1 MSDQVIARRI
11 LQLREEVSRHQRA
24 YHQDDAPLI
33 SDAQYDALIKEL
45 AELEQQHPDL
55 AQGESPLDVVG
66 YAPKREFKEVMHRVP
81 MLSLNNAFD
90 QEEITQFVARLA
102 QVLDLAPADPA
113 LRFSGELKFDGIAVN
128 LRYEAGRLTQAATR
142 GDGARGEEI
151 TANIR
156 CVKGVPEQ
164 MRGKDFNRLPQ
175 AIEVRGEVLMLRS
188 DFEQI
193 NRDQAARGEKL
204 FVNPRNAAAGSLRQ
218 LDPSV
223 TAQRPLTFFAYG
235 VGEVDD
241 PRNTCGA
248 ITTHSQW
255 LDQLADWGFPVG
267 RLRVSGV
274 DAEGLIGFYQRVL
287 NERARLGFD
296 IDGVVCKLESLP
308 LQARAGFIS
317 RAPRFAIAHK
327 FPAEEASTQL
337 LDIEVQVGRT
347 GALTPVARLAPVFV
361 GGVTVTN
368 ATLHNQDEIT
378 RKSIMIG
385 DTVWVRRAGDVI
397 PEVLGPILALRPE
410 EAKPFRMPT
419 HCPVCGSLAVKEASE
434 AVSRC
439 TAGLSCSAQRKQAL
453 LHFAHRRAMDIEGLG
468 EKIVDQLVDRNWVQ
482 TPADLYD
489 LSLDQLAGLDR
500 MAEKSAQ
507 NLLNQIT
514 RSQSASLSRFLFS
527 LGIRHVGERTAE
539 DLARHFNG
547 IEAIRAADEVQ
558 LQEAPDVG
566 PVVAASI
573 YRFFH
578 HPQQSVVV
586 DRLLNAIQIVRID
599 DRPTIAP
606 VSVGVKGSEALGES
620 GQVSIQAARYPFTGM
635 TVVLTGTLSHMTR
648 DEASALIM
656 ALGGKT
662 SGSVS
667 AKTALVL
674 AGEAAGSK
682 LEKAQQLGVRVMSE
696 EEFLALT
703 APFRL
708 E

>member
-1 MSDQVIARRI
+1 MSDQAIARRI
-11 LQLREEVSRHQRA
+11 LQLRDEVTRHQRA
-24 YHQDDAPLI
+24 YHQEDAPLI

-45 AELEQQHPDL
+45 AELEQAHPEL
-55 AQGESPLDVVG
+55 TQGESPLDVVG
-66 YAPKREFKEVMHRVP
+66 FAPKREFKEVMHRVP

-90 QEEITQFVARLA
+90 ADEVTQFITRLA
-102 QVLDLAPADPA
+102 QVLGIASSDAA

-128 LRYEAGRLTQAATR
+128 LRYEEGRLVQAATR
-142 GDGARGEEI
+142 GDGTRGEEI

-164 MRGKDFNRLPQ
+164 MRSSVQKGIPQ
-175 AIEVRGEVLMLRS
+175 AIEVRGEVLMLRA

-193 NRDQAARGEKL
+193 NRDQAARAEKL

-218 LDPSV
+218 LDPSI

-235 VGEVDD
+235 VGEVVD
-241 PRNTCGA
+241 PKKSCA
-248 ITTHSQW
+248 SIATHSQW

-267 RLRVSGV
+267 RLRVS
-274 DAEGLIGFYQRVL
+274 DTDYTGLINFYQRVL
-287 NERARLGFD
+287 KERSGLGFD
-296 IDGVVCKLESLP
+296 IDGVVYKLERLD
-308 LQARAGFIS
+308 LQSQAGFIS
-317 RAPRFAIAHK
+317 RAPRFALAHK

-368 ATLHNQDEIT
+368 ATLHNQDEIN

-410 EAKPFRMPT
+410 DARPFLMPT
-419 HCPVCGSLAVKEASE
+419 RCPVCGSPAVKEANE

-468 EKIVDQLVDRNWVQ
+468 EKIVDQLVDKAWVK
-482 TPADLYD
+482 TPADLYQ
-489 LSLDQLAGLDR
+489 LTLDQIAGLDR

-507 NLLNQIT
+507 NLIDQIN
-514 RSQSASLSRFLFS
+514 RSRSASLSRFLFS

-539 DLARHFNG
+539 DLARHFRQ
-547 IEAIRAADEVQ
+547 IENIRAADETQ

-573 YRFFH
+573 HQFMR
-578 HPQQSVVV
+578 HPDQIAVV
-586 DRLLNAIQIVRID
+586 DRLLESIRLDRID
-599 DRPTIAP
+599 DRP
-606 VSVGVKGSEALGES
+606 AL
-620 GQVSIQAARYPFTGM
+620 ITAAREESTSGSDQSLRDQTTESKSPPFSGM
-635 TVVLTGTLSHMTR
+635 TVVLTGTLSGLTR
-648 DEASALIM
+648 DEAADWIS

-662 SGSVS
+662 SSAVS
-667 AKTALVL
+667 AKTSLVV
-674 AGEAAGSK
+674 AGQAAGSK
-682 LEKAQQLGVRVMSE
+682 LQKAQDLGIPVLDE
-696 EEFLALT
+696 DAFLAMIR
-703 APFRL
+703 PYR
-708 E
+708 